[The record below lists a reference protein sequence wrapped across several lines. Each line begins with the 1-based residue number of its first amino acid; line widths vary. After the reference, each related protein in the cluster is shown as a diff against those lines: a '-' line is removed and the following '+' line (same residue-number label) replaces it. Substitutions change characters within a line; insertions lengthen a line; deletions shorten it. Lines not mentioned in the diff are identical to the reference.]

1 MKKKW
6 RSSPSNILKK
16 KNVPL
21 IIIDNKHTSQL
32 ASPLKKNNA
41 MCPMK

>member
-1 MKKKW
+1 MKKMEVL
-6 RSSPSNILKK
+6 SLQYFEE

-41 MCPMK
+41 MCLMK